1 VHVALGRDQ
10 HLGLIYLHSQP
21 FWSKIIGLGA
31 VFGLAGAMSGTV
43 DDCAWCLRSFDG
55 PHPVQSVREVCTAK
69 RARRVCLCVSVSV
82 CLCLCLC
89 VSVCVCV
96 CLCLCGASVRARVRV
111 CVCVCVCADLLGACT
126 GSLRWS
132 THTPCERI
140 KYPYVFNVCCKR
152 GDVGRV

>member
-69 RARRVCLCVSVSV
+69 RARRVCLCLSVSV
-82 CLCLCLC
+82 CVCVCVCLC

-96 CLCLCGASVRARVRV
+96 CVVRPCVRV
-111 CVCVCVCADLLGACT
+111 CVCVCVCVCVRRPFRRMYGKPPLVHSHPLRANQISLCLQCLLQT
-126 GSLRWS
+126 G
-132 THTPCERI
+132 
-140 KYPYVFNVCCKR
+140 
-152 GDVGRV
+152 